1 MVKLTVN
8 GREHDVSADPD
19 TPLLYVLRDELALN
33 GAKFGCGLGQCGAC
47 TVMVD
52 GKAVFSCVTP
62 ILLLEGKQVT
72 TVEGLGTLDNPGPMQ
87 RAFIEEQAAQCGYCI
102 PGMMMRAQA
111 LLAESTRSRRTP
123 TFAPRYE
130 PNLCRCGT
138 HMRILRAVKRAARLM
153 QTAAASST
161 GMGGTAMKQRLS
173 LLSRRSRPCRHR
185 RAGCQLLLAVAACG
199 AGGSAGGQ
207 QSGAAA
213 LPGSLK
219 TRPLLDAWIRIDA
232 NGSIS
237 VFTGK
242 AELGQGIKTALL
254 QVAAEELECRAD
266 AHHVHHRGHGAH
278 AQRGLHLRQ
287 PVDAGQRHGDPTRGG
302 AGARAADCAAASAL
316 ALPEDAQDRER
327 RRARAGR
334 PPAGYGEL
342 VAPEMLHVRAQP
354 AIGSLRIPRAFR

>member
-1 MVKLTVN
+1 MVRLTVN

-87 RAFIEEQAAQCGYCI
+87 RAFMEEQAAQCGYCI

-111 LLAESTRSRRTP
+111 LLQNNPLVSDADIR
-123 TFAPRYE
+123 AALQ

-161 GMGGTAMKQRLS
+161 GMGG
-173 LLSRRSRPCRHR
+173 
-185 RAGCQLLLAVAACG
+185 
-199 AGGSAGGQ
+199 
-207 QSGAAA
+207 
-213 LPGSLK
+213 
-219 TRPLLDAWIRIDA
+219 
-232 NGSIS
+232 
-237 VFTGK
+237 
-242 AELGQGIKTALL
+242 
-254 QVAAEELECRAD
+254 
-266 AHHVHHRGHGAH
+266 
-278 AQRGLHLRQ
+278 
-287 PVDAGQRHGDPTRGG
+287 
-302 AGARAADCAAASAL
+302 
-316 ALPEDAQDRER
+316 
-327 RRARAGR
+327 GR
-334 PPAGYGEL
+334 
-342 VAPEMLHVRAQP
+342 
-354 AIGSLRIPRAFR
+354 